1 MFREQNS
8 KVRIKKYSAGK
19 LCEYIN
25 GVRPHLEAKNA
36 MLDDSLFARFAYS
49 TLTVN
54 SIGFTRDII
63 SIDFDMG
70 TKDYDEAIAKCK
82 GVLDQAIEDEDYDK
96 AENIKLKMEDIEN
109 NKHLYEKMSR
119 ETLRSDWYNDGFT
132 IDYKRNGTEMPQS
145 ITYVRLFRSVGQ
157 AKKGSCIFVNKDK
170 FVRLRNFLQ
179 MGLDIDLNKLSQAET
194 VSLEAYMP
202 LATSSIVDTIKI
214 DPKEILIL
222 DDVDSKFITQTV
234 NVYSDDTWKC
244 YVERCDA
251 YELKNT
257 LFDGQALIDE
267 SIFPEWG
274 VGYILL
280 RQHFTKC
287 AAFKTNIQLFF
298 KDYFGD
304 KYETATVT
312 DMWGKKHRAK
322 DIKLITTNNAI
333 KWLKFGVTFKEWAD
347 QVKKCKCNFGIVK
360 TAHSSKIDEGI
371 QQASY
376 QMMNCMDID
385 DVDEIMS
392 VTNEYVV
399 KLKTDTNA
407 FVDYLQKNANVVN
420 DFEMLCALIKHNPNI
435 EFTDWFKK
443 RRSDIIHKYVEYVHT
458 GKVLQNADNLTIVC
472 APYGMLLHAVG
483 KNPEQE
489 GIFLPS
495 KDFIECYTPRFEDGE
510 LLAAFRNPHNSL
522 NNICCF
528 KNKHDEKFDRY
539 FDISQYCIAINGI
552 HTDFQDRLNGCDMDS
567 DSVYVTNEPHIVKRA
582 KYAYANYPTI
592 VNKIKPGSI
601 SANNIKDRTANEL
614 LFDIDNMLCQAQ
626 RAIGESSN
634 LAQIALSY
642 SYTFDNEKLDDYV
655 CILSVLAQ
663 AAIDAAKRPSLV
675 DIPAEIRRIKQE
687 MDVAAHGYPSFW
699 KRIHPETDATKINNG
714 IICPMNKLAKY
725 NITTVRQSKTLYNIN
740 DFIIDYAWEGGKAA
754 KSVMELTEEFRKV
767 KSYYKMEHALKDD
780 DYDSMLIFL
789 NDDFDQ
795 LINKLNRVYLSK
807 NAKGLM
813 SKLIREAFKDGKTPQ
828 EKRLISMRRTTLLS
842 VLYHT
847 SPATFLSCFKSKEE
861 FEKELDK

>member
-54 SIGFTRDII
+54 SIGATRDII

-96 AENIKLKMEDIEN
+96 AENIKLRMEDIEN

-170 FVRLRNFLQ
+170 FARLRNFLQ

-202 LATSSIVDTIKI
+202 LVASSIVDTIKI

-304 KYETATVT
+304 KYDTAVIK
-312 DMWGKKHRAK
+312 DMFGKNHRAK

-333 KWLKFGVTFKEWAD
+333 KWLKFGVTFKEWVD

-399 KLKTDTNA
+399 KLKTDMSA

-435 EFTDWFKK
+435 EFTNWFKK
-443 RRSDIIHKYVEYVHT
+443 RRSDIIAHYVKYIHT

-483 KNPEQE
+483 ENPEQE

-495 KDFIECYTPRFEDGE
+495 KDFIECYTPRFEDEE

-528 KNKHDEKFDRY
+528 KNKYDEKFDRY

-552 HTDFQDRLNGCDMDS
+552 HTDFQDRLNG
-567 DSVYVTNEPHIVKRA
+567 
-582 KYAYANYPTI
+582 
-592 VNKIKPGSI
+592 
-601 SANNIKDRTANEL
+601 
-614 LFDIDNMLCQAQ
+614 
-626 RAIGESSN
+626 
-634 LAQIALSY
+634 
-642 SYTFDNEKLDDYV
+642 
-655 CILSVLAQ
+655 
-663 AAIDAAKRPSLV
+663 
-675 DIPAEIRRIKQE
+675 
-687 MDVAAHGYPSFW
+687 
-699 KRIHPETDATKINNG
+699 
-714 IICPMNKLAKY
+714 
-725 NITTVRQSKTLYNIN
+725 
-740 DFIIDYAWEGGKAA
+740 
-754 KSVMELTEEFRKV
+754 
-767 KSYYKMEHALKDD
+767 
-780 DYDSMLIFL
+780 
-789 NDDFDQ
+789 
-795 LINKLNRVYLSK
+795 
-807 NAKGLM
+807 
-813 SKLIREAFKDGKTPQ
+813 
-828 EKRLISMRRTTLLS
+828 
-842 VLYHT
+842 
-847 SPATFLSCFKSKEE
+847 
-861 FEKELDK
+861 